1 MENSQ
6 DENNLEVGEKIIK
19 KEKGHLSWKV
29 LFLLF
34 IITKILI
41 QVVSVKSH
49 LGAGLSLLSGIL
61 LAMALVDLFRQL
73 IVVKK

>member
-6 DENNLEVGEKIIK
+6 EEISLEVGEKTIK

-34 IITKILI
+34 FVTKILI
-41 QVVSVKSH
+41 RAVSINTH
-49 LGAGLSLLSGIL
+49 LGAGLSLLSGVL